1 MKKVMLKCSLS
12 KDNAKSKA
20 EEISK
25 LISAEKSYLC
35 TKNQIYNQTE
45 KMTDGIKTLHYSD
58 LFLAMYFEGGRSC
71 THRNHSHVL
80 VYMYSGE
87 MVIDERGKITRLH
100 KGDCAFIRK
109 DFSVQMTKQAWNG
122 EQFKAIFLMF
132 TPKFLRDFYSRLNR
146 DILPKDAK
154 RDKISLYKLPS
165 NRPDIVSLFESMTPY
180 FDSSIHPT
188 EELLQLKRMEG
199 IYVLL
204 NTSKNLYASV
214 FDFADPWKIDIL
226 DFLEHNYMNTI
237 QMKDIAEEIHLCES
251 ECSRLFKRYMNVSLF
266 TFLQEYRVE
275 RSLEFLLSSDDSIM
289 EVAQKSGFTD
299 SNYYAKVFS
308 RVKGCSPQKYRK
320 HSTEKL

>member
-1 MKKVMLKCSLS
+1 
-12 KDNAKSKA
+12 
-20 EEISK
+20 
-25 LISAEKSYLC
+25 
-35 TKNQIYNQTE
+35 
-45 KMTDGIKTLHYSD
+45 MTDGIKTLHYSD

-214 FDFADPWKIDIL
+214 FDFADPLQIDIL
-226 DFLEHNYMNTI
+226 DFLEHNYIN
-237 QMKDIAEEIHLCES
+237 DISIEEMAN
-251 ECSRLFKRYMNVSLF
+251 Y
-266 TFLQEYRVE
+266 TG
-275 RSLEFLLSSDDSIM
+275 RSLYT
-289 EVAQKSGFTD
+289 FTQHFQ
-299 SNYYAKVFS
+299 N
-308 RVKGCSPQKYRK
+308 
-320 HSTEKL
+320 

>member
-1 MKKVMLKCSLS
+1 MQLILS

-20 EEISK
+20 AEISK

-165 NRPDIVSLFESMTPY
+165 NRPDIVSPVSYTHLTLPTTPY
-180 FDSSIHPT
+180 
-188 EELLQLKRMEG
+188 
-199 IYVLL
+199 V
-204 NTSKNLYASV
+204 
-214 FDFADPWKIDIL
+214 
-226 DFLEHNYMNTI
+226 
-237 QMKDIAEEIHLCES
+237 
-251 ECSRLFKRYMNVSLF
+251 
-266 TFLQEYRVE
+266 
-275 RSLEFLLSSDDSIM
+275 
-289 EVAQKSGFTD
+289 
-299 SNYYAKVFS
+299 
-308 RVKGCSPQKYRK
+308 
-320 HSTEKL
+320 